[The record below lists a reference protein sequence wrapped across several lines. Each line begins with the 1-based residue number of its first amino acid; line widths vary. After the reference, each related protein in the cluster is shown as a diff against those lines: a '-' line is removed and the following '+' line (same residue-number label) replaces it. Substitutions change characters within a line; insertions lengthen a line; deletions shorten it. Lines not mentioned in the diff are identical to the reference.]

1 MRTLSSCSCCFDFSY
16 PLSSAQFSLDCATL
30 DGQINRW
37 KPSVA
42 AIRSTNDDEENFQM

>member
-1 MRTLSSCSCCFDFSY
+1 MLTLFSCSCCFDFSY

-37 KPSVA
+37 KASVA
-42 AIRSTNDDEENFQM
+42 AIRNTNGEENFQM